1 VAAKHSALVDACVG
15 YIHARGGMATK
26 LQAGRVRVGGRW
38 VHMSK
43 SGWPDIVA
51 VWPEFSWARLAELGD
66 KSKALTTGRFLGIE
80 VKTGKDTLSPVQRAT
95 HEELTRR
102 GAMVLV
108 VRDVQ
113 DLEAALA

>member
-1 VAAKHSALVDACVG
+1 MAAKHSALVNACVD

-26 LQAGRVRVGGRW
+26 IQAGRVRVGGRW

-43 SGWPDIVA
+43 GGWPDIVA
-51 VWPEFSWARLAELGD
+51 IWPTRPTTFSTSTATVEFARQA
-66 KSKALTTGRFLGIE
+66 GRFLGIE

-95 HEELTRR
+95 HEELERR
-102 GAMVLV
+102 GALMVV
-108 VRDVQ
+108 VRDVK